1 MTLFKL
7 QAPNLKQPPPMAMIS
22 PTLSSST
29 SSQKKGDLSPGT
41 PCSQCLRESNG
52 HAGNGSANKLNSSIS
67 PSGMFIH
74 LLDSSGASE
83 QGGQGGFSRNSPI
96 FPEISTQEHKKLDPL

>member
-1 MTLFKL
+1 MINQNFIINQNLF
-7 QAPNLKQPPPMAMIS
+7 QAPTLKQPPPMAMVS

-52 HAGNGSANKLNSSIS
+52 HAGNGSTNKLLTNSMS
-67 PSGMFIH
+67 PSGKYENIQF
-74 LLDSSGASE
+74 
-83 QGGQGGFSRNSPI
+83 FR
-96 FPEISTQEHKKLDPL
+96 EIVVGRKTF

>member
-1 MTLFKL
+1 
-7 QAPNLKQPPPMAMIS
+7 MAMVS

-52 HAGNGSANKLNSSIS
+52 HAGNGSTNKLLTNSMS
-67 PSGMFIH
+67 PSGKYVFSFSVK
-74 LLDSSGASE
+74 LLLLGRLFE
-83 QGGQGGFSRNSPI
+83 F
-96 FPEISTQEHKKLDPL
+96 

>member
-1 MTLFKL
+1 
-7 QAPNLKQPPPMAMIS
+7 MAMIS

-52 HAGNGSANKLNSSIS
+52 HTGNGSANKLMTSMS
-67 PSGMFIH
+67 PSGM
-74 LLDSSGASE
+74 
-83 QGGQGGFSRNSPI
+83 
-96 FPEISTQEHKKLDPL
+96 